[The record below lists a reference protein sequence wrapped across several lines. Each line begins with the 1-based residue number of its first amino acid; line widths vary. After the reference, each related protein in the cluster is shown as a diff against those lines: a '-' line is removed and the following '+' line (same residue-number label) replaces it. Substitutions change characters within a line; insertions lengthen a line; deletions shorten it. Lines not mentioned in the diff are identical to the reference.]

1 MPWINHENA
10 IQLQDVQKAYRYVMN
25 DSADD
30 AHRVKRV
37 CASSEFGHYID
48 DLRRLR
54 NNATKIRMVDSPI

>member
-1 MPWINHENA
+1 
-10 IQLQDVQKAYRYVMN
+10 MN